1 MPKITLIV
9 QTFLEIPPWCFQGPP
24 SHKDLSHRRGGRQNL
39 STLLILY
46 KEFISFSLT
55 DVVFDLEKKYNFK

>member
-24 SHKDLSHRRGGRQNL
+24 SLKGLSHRRGGRQNL
-39 STLLILY
+39 SNSLILY
-46 KEFISFSLT
+46 KELISFSLT
-55 DVVFDLEKKYNFK
+55 HVAFYFE